1 MFDMADF
8 FRYEDFCFCPHGGL
22 LPEGAVAVSKPFSPL
37 VFLVS
42 RDPHTSRGLFAIRSL
57 AELDEPEGIALL
69 LPPEEDSGDDMLA
82 RFVRD
87 HGASVVNTAFL
98 RWFDVLAAFRTR
110 GKTKPR
116 VNLVGLGNV
125 GGTTAMGL
133 KLLGTDLAEIGVYD
147 RDENQCLR
155 YEAELNQ
162 VLSVRDGETLPP
174 LRVVPEN
181 ELFDCDALLFTA
193 ARAVPEVGSESGGD
207 VRMMQ
212 FEANRDMLR
221 SYAKRARESCFAGL
235 FCQISDPVDQLSR
248 AVFLMSNQNEL
259 GEYDWCGLLPEQVRG
274 FGLGV
279 MHARAV
285 YSAER
290 DGIDPERLRV
300 FGPHGN
306 GLVIAN
312 APNEGYDD
320 PVSRALTHKAE
331 TANLTVRAFGFK
343 PYIAPGLSSAAV
355 SVLRALRGE
364 WHDAAVSLG
373 GAYFG
378 CRSRLTIAG
387 AEQRREALH
396 PDLYQRISESY
407 RKLEEFHA
415 G

>member
-1 MFDMADF
+1 MAEF

-42 RDPHTSRGLFAIRSL
+42 RDPKTSRGLFAIRTI
-57 AELDEPEGIALL
+57 AELDEPEGILLL
-69 LPPEEDSGDDMLA
+69 LPPPEETGEDALA
-82 RFVRD
+82 AFVRA
-87 HGASVVNTAFL
+87 HGATVVNTEFS
-98 RWFDVLAAFRTR
+98 RWLPVLQTTQAR
-110 GKTKPR
+110 GTAMPR
-116 VNLVGLGNV
+116 VHLVGLGNV
-125 GGTTAMGL
+125 GGTTAIGL
-133 KLLGTDLAEIGVYD
+133 KLLGTDLAEIGIYD

-162 VLSVRDGETLPP
+162 VLPARDGETLPHI
-174 LRVVPEN
+174 RVVPEN

-193 ARAVPEVGSESGGD
+193 ARAVPEVGAESGGD

-212 FEANRDMLR
+212 FTANRDMLR
-221 SYAKRARESCFAGL
+221 AYAKRARECGFAGL

-248 AVFLMSNQNEL
+248 AVFLMSNQNEQ
-259 GEYDWCGLLPEQVRG
+259 GEFDGNGLLPEQVRG

-279 MHARAV
+279 MHARGL

-290 DGIDPERLRV
+290 EGVDPVNLRV
-300 FGPHGN
+300 YGPHGN

-320 PVSRALTHKAE
+320 QISRALTHKAE
-331 TANLTVRAFGFK
+331 TANLSVRALGFK

-355 SVLRALRGE
+355 SVLRMLRGE
-364 WHDAAVSLG
+364 WQDAAVPLG

-378 CRSRLTIAG
+378 CRARLTQAG
-387 AEQRREALH
+387 AEQRREQLH
-396 PDLYQRISESY
+396 PELYQRISESY
-407 RKLEEFHA
+407 LKLEEFHA
-415 G
+415 E

>member
-1 MFDMADF
+1 MKYYAY
-8 FRYEDFCFCPHGGL
+8 RGYCLAEHGGRV
-22 LPEGAVAVSKPFSPL
+22 PEGAAAVTEPFEPL
-37 VFLVS
+37 VFLVEC
-42 RDPHTSRGLFAIRSL
+42 DPYTSRGLFAIRSL
-57 AELDEPEGIALL
+57 TELDEPEGIALL
-69 LPPEEDSGDDMLA
+69 LPPQEDSGDDLLA
-82 RFVRD
+82 RFVQA
-87 HGASVVNTAFL
+87 HGATVANTAFS
-98 RWFDVLAAFRTR
+98 RWFPALYATSQR
-110 GKTKPR
+110 GTSNPR

-133 KLLGTDLAEIGVYD
+133 KLLGTDLAEIGIYD

-162 VLSVRDGETLPP
+162 VLSVRDGETLPQV
-174 LRVVPEN
+174 RVLN
-181 ELFDCDALLFTA
+181 ETGLFDCDALLFTA

-212 FEANRDMLR
+212 FEANRELLR
-221 SYAKRARESCFAGL
+221 SYARRARESCFTGL

-259 GEYDWCGLLPEQVRG
+259 GEYDWSGLLPEQVRG

-312 APNEGYDD
+312 APGEGYDD
-320 PVSRALTHKAE
+320 QVSRALTHKAE
-331 TANLTVRAFGFK
+331 TANLSVRAFGFK

-364 WHDAAVSLG
+364 WHDAAVPLG

-378 CRSRLTIAG
+378 CRSRLTSAG

-396 PDLYQRISESY
+396 PELYQRISESY